1 MKAKVI
7 WFNNAKGFGFL
18 KPSDGTADVFCHY
31 SEIHGEGYK
40 SLTEGQV
47 VEYELGDGPNGKQQA
62 NNIRVV
68 G

>member
-1 MKAKVI
+1 VRATVI

-18 KPSDGTADVFCHY
+18 KPEDGSADVFAHY
-31 SEIHGEGYK
+31 SSIIGDGYK

-47 VEYELGDGPNGKQQA
+47 VEFDLGNGPNGRQQA
-62 NNIRVV
+62 NSIRVV